1 MDIYPVHSLD
11 IHQSRDGTHMTKDP
25 HMFNVKTLKDS
36 VKFYLPRV
44 EGYLEIVR
52 GMASKYGGM
61 SLIEFDGYFEGKFEP
76 VKYTKVEIH
85 TNDIDEQY
93 MMETA
98 NEIRKVLK
106 QKSLA
111 FEFNNK
117 LILVD
122 EP

>member
-1 MDIYPVHSLD
+1 
-11 IHQSRDGTHMTKDP
+11 MTATSD
-25 HMFNVKTLKDS
+25 MFNVKTLNDS
-36 VKFYLPRV
+36 IKFYLPRV

-85 TNDIDEQY
+85 TNDIDEQC
-93 MMETA
+93 MMNAA
-98 NEIRKVLK
+98 NDIRIALK

-111 FEFNNK
+111 FEFNNR
-117 LILVD
+117 LILVS

>member
-1 MDIYPVHSLD
+1 
-11 IHQSRDGTHMTKDP
+11 MTATSDK
-25 HMFNVKTLKDS
+25 FNVKTLKDS
-36 VKFYLPRV
+36 VKLYLPRV

-52 GMASKYGGM
+52 SMASKYGGM

-85 TNDIDEQY
+85 TNDIDEKC
-93 MMETA
+93 MMKAA
-98 NEIRKVLK
+98 NDIRIALK

-117 LILVD
+117 LILVS

>member
-1 MDIYPVHSLD
+1 MAANPDKL
-11 IHQSRDGTHMTKDP
+11 
-25 HMFNVKTLKDS
+25 NVKILNDS

-52 GMASKYGGM
+52 DMASRYGGM

-85 TNDIDEQY
+85 TNDIDEHC
-93 MMETA
+93 MMKTA
-98 NEIRKVLK
+98 NEIRIALK

-117 LILVD
+117 LILVS

>member
-1 MDIYPVHSLD
+1 
-11 IHQSRDGTHMTKDP
+11 MTASPDK
-25 HMFNVKTLKDS
+25 FNVKTLEDS

-52 GMASKYGGM
+52 GMASRYGGM

-85 TNDIDEQY
+85 TNDIDEQR
-93 MMETA
+93 MTNAA
-98 NEIRKVLK
+98 NDIRITLK

-117 LILVD
+117 LILVS

>member
-1 MDIYPVHSLD
+1 
-11 IHQSRDGTHMTKDP
+11 MTTTPDK
-25 HMFNVKTLKDS
+25 FSVKTLKDS

-52 GMASKYGGM
+52 GMASRYGGM
-61 SLIEFDGYFEGKFEP
+61 SLIEFDGYFEGRFEP

-85 TNDIDEQY
+85 TNDIDEQC
-93 MMETA
+93 MMEAA
-98 NEIRKVLK
+98 NDIRIALK
-106 QKSLA
+106 EKSLA

-117 LILVD
+117 LILVS

>member
-1 MDIYPVHSLD
+1 
-11 IHQSRDGTHMTKDP
+11 MTSTPDK
-25 HMFNVKTLKDS
+25 FNVKTLEDS

-52 GMASKYGGM
+52 GMASRYGGM
-61 SLIEFDGYFEGKFEP
+61 SLTEFDGYFEGKFEP

-85 TNDIDEQY
+85 TNDIDEQS
-93 MMETA
+93 MMNAA
-98 NEIRKVLK
+98 NDIRIALK

-117 LILVD
+117 LILVS
-122 EP
+122 ET